1 MAQTGVVVNFRG
13 AMPDWREVQ
22 ALGLS
27 SGWLRSI
34 VYSIDECQQQVD
46 AIRAYLPNLKIC
58 ALLNSET
65 EGVGYD
71 YSGWVDVVREFS
83 SRLAGVVHAVEAGN
97 ELDLLGV
104 DVATA
109 AHLVRTASP
118 LLRAASMK
126 VILSSVAG
134 PSWIDYMGRLAA
146 GTQGYADFSNLHG
159 YGQRVAG
166 FPRGWGFG
174 ELSDAIQTANE
185 VSGLPVALT
194 EGGIKIGDAGGLDG
208 QAGYAR
214 RWVSLV
220 QSYSEARVAFGA
232 YFCWSDQI
240 GGPSERGPQAF
251 GLREEQGFA
260 RPAWQAFAVANGVVT
275 PPRPTP
281 PPEPTPAPPQPVY
294 VLGFADFYAAAPE
307 LLGKPLE
314 NERGG
319 IPGLSFQATER
330 GFLTAAELPDPD
342 DVYEGVVLE
351 WHLTFY
357 EISTRYRYEL
367 LGSEV
372 VRLP

>member
-1 MAQTGVVVNFRG
+1 MGEVGLVVNALG
-13 AMPDWREVQ
+13 AMPDWQELQ

-27 SGWLRSI
+27 NGWGRSI
-34 VYSIDECQQQVD
+34 VYDLDEFD
-46 AIRAYLPNLKIC
+46 AAVSGLKVRLPNVRIC

-65 EGVGYD
+65 AGVGNDYDGWEGVV
-71 YSGWVDVVREFS
+71 SEFS
-83 SRLAGVVHAVEAGN
+83 QRFDGLVEAVECGN

-104 DVATA
+104 DPQSA
-109 AHLVRTASP
+109 ADLVVEASP
-118 LLRAASMK
+118 YLRNAGMK
-126 VILSSVAG
+126 VILPSVAG
-134 PSWIDYMGRLAA
+134 PNWVDYLTRLAK
-146 GTQGYADFSNLHG
+146 GTQGAADWCCVHP
-159 YGQRVAG
+159 YGQRVGG
-166 FPRGWGFG
+166 FPRDWGFG
-174 ELSDAIQTANE
+174 EMADLIQTANDA
-185 VSGLPVALT
+185 SGLPVVFT
-194 EGGIKIGDAGGLDG
+194 ESGIKIGDAGGLEG
-208 QAGYAR
+208 QAAYVR

-220 QSYSEARVAFGA
+220 QSYSQARLPFAC
-232 YFCWSDQI
+232 YFAWRDDI

-281 PPEPTPAPPQPVY
+281 PPEPTPAPPQSVY

-330 GFLTAAELPDPD
+330 GFLTAAYLPDPD
-342 DVYEGVVLE
+342 DIYDGAVLE

-357 EISTRYRYEL
+357 ESSTRYRYEL
-367 LGSEV
+367 RGSDV